1 LLGKSE
7 AYGPPTEA
15 TQAAA
20 ADEQSVYAIFSTCM
34 AKSYRLQV
42 PAKGNQSVLARKQS
56 ALFDGI
62 ATDSKTGGL
71 LGTLRANRQVVFAVP
86 NRP

>member
-1 LLGKSE
+1 
-7 AYGPPTEA
+7 
-15 TQAAA
+15 
-20 ADEQSVYAIFSTCM
+20 M